1 MAIWFHSLTFPSD
14 ELDIITPRDT
24 ASRGAQLSIRFRG
37 DVSRVHARLQLRGV
51 VCDLRDQVSRVH
63 ARRQLRGVVCDL
75 RDQVSRVHA
84 GLQLRGVVCDLR
96 DQVPL
101 YFSFCNGKLKW
112 PSKGIKNSLKGSCSE
127 KYTGMPLERLM
138 HR

>member
-1 MAIWFHSLTFPSD
+1 MAIWFHSLTFTSD

-75 RDQVSRVHA
+75 RDQV
-84 GLQLRGVVCDLR
+84 
-96 DQVPL
+96 PL

-127 KYTGMPLERLM
+127 KYTGTPLERLM